1 MKKIKDIL
9 FGVLGGILAGMLVL
23 LAFSSV
29 SAISNEQKILS
40 IRPLPSAPLTQN
52 NSVDDVLT
60 LMLESDQKW
69 DTMVADYVLST
80 KDSENVDQ
88 IYQEDQKFWLSK
100 KGEWARVEISTD
112 GTPLIVFVR
121 DASTLNQE
129 NKKYKVY
136 FNENISDVFLYNDFN
151 PRQLL
156 LDTGPAVI
164 YLHPYGKALPT
175 GYYDFLYPTAIAQS
189 MISHRA
195 EGIEDIQIVG
205 EDEIAGRKVVVISR
219 MPKNHL
225 YWVDAVTG
233 VVLRVQ
239 YIGNFDSWQVQFEVQ
254 NISFDEHIPGSVFQF
269 LPDKDSRK
277 VDPVEYRNLPNEG
290 R

>member
-88 IYQEDQKFWLSK
+88 IYQEDLVGK
-100 KGEWARVEISTD
+100 V
-112 GTPLIVFVR
+112 
-121 DASTLNQE
+121 QE
-129 NKKYKVY
+129 RY
-136 FNENISDVFLYNDFN
+136 
-151 PRQLL
+151 
-156 LDTGPAVI
+156 
-164 YLHPYGKALPT
+164 
-175 GYYDFLYPTAIAQS
+175 
-189 MISHRA
+189 
-195 EGIEDIQIVG
+195 
-205 EDEIAGRKVVVISR
+205 
-219 MPKNHL
+219 
-225 YWVDAVTG
+225 
-233 VVLRVQ
+233 
-239 YIGNFDSWQVQFEVQ
+239 
-254 NISFDEHIPGSVFQF
+254 
-269 LPDKDSRK
+269 
-277 VDPVEYRNLPNEG
+277 
-290 R
+290 

>member
-1 MKKIKDIL
+1 MKKIKNVL
-9 FGVLGGILAGMLVL
+9 FGVLSGTLAGVFIL

-29 SAISNEQKILS
+29 SAKSTEQKPLS
-40 IRPLPSAPLTQN
+40 IPPLPSTPLTQN
-52 NSVDDVLT
+52 SSVDDVLA

-69 DTMVADYVLST
+69 DSMVADYILST
-80 KDSENVDQ
+80 KDDRGQ

-100 KGEWARVEISTD
+100 KGEWARVETSNVD
-112 GTPLIVFVR
+112 GTLLTVFMR
-121 DASTLNQE
+121 NASSFNRE

-136 FNENISDVFLYNDFN
+136 SEENISDTFFYNDFN

-156 LDTGPAVI
+156 SDAGPGVV
-164 YLHPYGKALPT
+164 YLHPYGKSLPT

-189 MISHRA
+189 IISNKA
-195 EGIEDIQIVG
+195 EGIEEIKIVG
-205 EDEIAGRKVVVISR
+205 EDEVAGRKAIIISR

-225 YWVDAVTG
+225 YWVDTITG

-239 YIGNFDSWQVQFEVQ
+239 YIGDFDSWQVQFEAQ
-254 NISFDEHIPGSVFQF
+254 SILFDTSIPGSVFQF
-269 LPDKDSRK
+269 LPDKNSKK
-277 VDPVEYRNLPNEG
+277 VNPEQYRNLPNNG